1 MYYLE
6 LILLASM
13 EKPFEQPQA
22 IVYILHFWQTFFDII
37 RNNIKITR

>member
-1 MYYLE
+1 MCPGYKVDLKMYYQE

-22 IVYILHFWQTFFDII
+22 IVYILHF
-37 RNNIKITR
+37 